1 MNLILFMRSMGH
13 FKYIRGWMGVC
24 LFVLLAGCHKSE
36 PVKPEA
42 DRTILVYLATD
53 NNLDSYARKN
63 IKDML
68 KGMEKLSGRIVIY
81 MDAYEEEPVLMTIQK
96 RGEEWKLD
104 TIEKYGEEDSTA
116 PEVLRRV
123 ANRVRELYPAASYGL
138 VLGSHGSGWIP
149 EHVRFPGQ
157 RMAKRKSADAPLT
170 RYFGEDKHRGD
181 GGYRQTGM
189 TVGDLAEALP
199 GGYRFILFDACLMS
213 NIELAYALRHKTEY
227 ILASPAEILIDGFPY
242 QRIMPFLWGEE
253 PELREVCREYWNYYE
268 NYPSGGGWRSGTIAL
283 IRTEFLDGLAEEVRG
298 ILAGK
303 AESIA
308 GMLPSE
314 VWRYPLINYDQDVF
328 FDFGEYIRKFVTE
341 TQYNQFKVWLDQAV
355 YRLSTTRFNGITIP
369 IEQYSGLSVYIPLGR
384 WETANEEY
392 YELEWAQYVYGE

>member
-1 MNLILFMRSMGH
+1 MGNSL
-13 FKYIRGWMGVC
+13 KIRGKFFWIGI
-24 LFVLLAGCHKSE
+24 LLLLLAACQKSDSPE
-36 PVKPEA
+36 PF

-53 NNLDSYARKN
+53 NNLDSYAKKN
-63 IKDML
+63 IKDIL
-68 KGMEKLSGRIVIY
+68 KGMDESGGRIVIY

-104 TIEKYGEEDSTA
+104 TLEKYREEDSTA

-123 ANRVRELYPAASYGL
+123 ANRARELYPAASYGL
-138 VLGSHGSGWIP
+138 VLGTHGSGWIP
-149 EHVRFPGQ
+149 GHIRFPGQ
-157 RMAKRKSADAPLT
+157 RMAKRQSADAPLT

-189 TVGDLAEALP
+189 TVGDLADALP
-199 GGYRFILFDACLMS
+199 DGYRFILFDACLMS
-213 NIELAYALRHKTEY
+213 NIELAYALRHKAEY

-268 NYPSGGGWRSGTIAL
+268 NYPSGGGTVAL

-308 GMLPSE
+308 GILPSE

-328 FDFGEYIRKFVTE
+328 FDFGEYIRKFATE

-369 IEQYSGLSVYIPLGR
+369 TEQYSGLSVYIPLGR
-384 WETANEEY
+384 WETANDEY